1 MLSFSKKRKVFFLN
15 FVNINYLNKLNS
27 FEKISY
33 INFSL
38 AKQRQRNLQKKM
50 QNDENKNHNV
60 RNRKH
65 SEPVSPKKFLH
76 IGTSNEEKTNIKT
89 LKELK
94 LAFTEFYLALVLI
107 QNYQV

>member
-1 MLSFSKKRKVFFLN
+1 MKKNRTSFF
-15 FVNINYLNKLNS
+15 
-27 FEKISY
+27 
-33 INFSL
+33 L